1 MKHNHFILQLAFPL
15 FFLMAAVAGA
25 QTMPLVE
32 QAQQSDAFKF
42 SVQSQLVEVFLTV
55 KEDNQWV
62 PDLKIADFRLT
73 EDGSPISILR
83 IDNQE
88 VPLQV
93 VLLFDVSESIRDSLN
108 TIQDAVA
115 AFVESLN
122 LKDRVI
128 LVLFSAEIAVYS
140 QTTDDR
146 TPILKAIRNAQAGG
160 TTRLND
166 ALLLGMNLLKD
177 KRGRKAIVCFTD
189 GEDTSDTTSRMVVR
203 DAAAQFGYPIYTI
216 GAGAGLELARLK
228 FILSDFADISGGR
241 AFFIQNL
248 GKLRRVFM
256 DIATE
261 LRSAYTL
268 HYYTQ
273 VPPDGRWHELKVQT
287 IDPKYTVHSRK
298 GFFAVK
304 AATK

>member
-1 MKHNHFILQLAFPL
+1 MKHTHFILQLAFPF
-15 FFLMAAVAGA
+15 FFLIAAVTG
-25 QTMPLVE
+25 TKTTPLVG

-55 KEDNQWV
+55 KEDNQWI
-62 PDLKIADFRLT
+62 PDLKITDFRLA
-73 EDGSPISILR
+73 EDGSPVSISR
-83 IDNQE
+83 IDNRE

-108 TIQDAVA
+108 TIQDAVV

-122 LKDRVI
+122 RKDRVI
-128 LVLFSAEIAVYS
+128 LVLFSTEIAVYS
-140 QTTDDR
+140 QTADDR
-146 TPILKAIRNAQAGG
+146 TPILRAIRNARAGG
-160 TTRLND
+160 MTRLND
-166 ALLLGMNLLKD
+166 AILLGMNLLKD

-189 GEDTSDTTSRMVVR
+189 GEDTSDTSSRMAVR
-203 DAAAQFGYPIYTI
+203 DAAAQFGHPIYTI

-228 FILSDFADISGGR
+228 MILSDFAEISGGR

-248 GKLRRVFM
+248 RRLRKAFM
-256 DIATE
+256 DVAAE
-261 LRSAYTL
+261 LRSAYVL

-273 VPPDGRWHELKVQT
+273 VLPDGQWHELKVET
-287 IDPKYTVHSRK
+287 IDPKYTVHARK